1 MMFLIMSAI
10 SIKLL
15 TFVAL
20 DEDGK
25 PTDVPG
31 VYQTDVEKWFHESA
45 PQRVERRKER
55 RTESKKTIEYLSEV
69 RHIEK

>member
-1 MMFLIMSAI
+1 MYP
-10 SIKLL
+10 
-15 TFVAL
+15 
-20 DEDGK
+20 E
-25 PTDVPG
+25 
-31 VYQTDVEKWFHESA
+31 TDVEKWFHESA